1 MERSDLDAWEV
12 DDLPADFEDRVMA
25 ALEREPI
32 ELPEKRSNAPM
43 WIALAAAVVLGVVV
57 AALMRAPAPGDAP
70 PLVVK
75 LAGGA
80 KAYPDPGA
88 VFDVEGS
95 LVRQE
100 EGRVLY
106 EVPSGTPLVVET
118 DAGDVRV
125 GGTRFTV
132 EVMEMN
138 KTTRQKLMGAG
149 ALAMGTIAVA
159 VYVHDG
165 SVSLANERG
174 EVRVAAKKTAYAT
187 DETAPEIPS
196 EKTAVA
202 EAKTPAKPKKTPQH
216 AALQRAKRDDM
227 ARRIKKALESRQ
239 AAEAPAADE
248 GEPLRAKIEGKLD
261 KDYIRN
267 VVKEQVIELVREC
280 YNNKLVDDDQF
291 AGEDRARVQHRGRR
305 ERGRRYRRDRCG
317 RGLDDRRPRHARVR
331 ARVDGQ
337 RHLRP
342 ARGRRNGAGDLPD
355 DLRAGRRRIRATSP
369 SSRHLGTPSPRTP
382 RRRSCHRRTAR
393 SCCSTRPLYPG
404 HHWGCTC

>member
-1 MERSDLDAWEV
+1 MEHSDLDAWEV

-25 ALEREPI
+25 ALEREPM
-32 ELPEKRSNAPM
+32 EAPATRSNAPM

-57 AALMRAPAPGDAP
+57 AALMRPPASEDAQ

-88 VFDVEGS
+88 RLDVEGS
-95 LVRQE
+95 LVRQDQ
-100 EGRVLY
+100 GRVLY

-165 SVSLANERG
+165 SVSLANDRG
-174 EVRVAAKKTAYAT
+174 EVRVAAKKAAYAT

-196 EKTAVA
+196 EKTAAA
-202 EAKTPAKPKKTPQH
+202 EVKRAEQPQPQH
-216 AALQRAKRDDM
+216 AALQRARRDEM
-227 ARRIKKALESRQ
+227 ARRIKQALKSRQ
-239 AAEAPAADE
+239 AEAPAADE
-248 GEPLRAKIEGKLD
+248 GEPPRSEIEGKLD
-261 KDYIRN
+261 KEYIRQ
-267 VVKEQVIELVREC
+267 VVKEEVIELVREC
-280 YNNKLVDDDQF
+280 YNNKLVDDDQLAGKIVLEF
-291 AGEDRARVQHRGRR
+291 SIVGDESVGGVIDEIAVGEDSTIVDPDMRECVRESMASATFPPPEGGGTVRVTYPMIF
-305 ERGRRYRRDRCG
+305 EPA
-317 RGLDDRRPRHARVR
+317 DDE
-331 ARVDGQ
+331 
-337 RHLRP
+337 
-342 ARGRRNGAGDLPD
+342 
-355 DLRAGRRRIRATSP
+355 
-369 SSRHLGTPSPRTP
+369 
-382 RRRSCHRRTAR
+382 
-393 SCCSTRPLYPG
+393 
-404 HHWGCTC
+404 